1 MNETNLSAAA
11 PEQSAPAAAP
21 HEAAGE
27 TVTVGA
33 LRGAIERRSE
43 QRARRAAEEAAA
55 RWSRE
60 ADELTAQCP
69 DFDLGAALNDTQFCA
84 LLRAG
89 VDVRTAWF
97 ALHAQALLE
106 AACVR
111 AGRSAEQRVAEHIR
125 ARGLRPAENGLGGGG
140 AGIVVRPDVSR
151 MSRADRAA
159 LAARGAREA
168 EPVTRFAYIRRDGR
182 CVLRADGHADFC
194 PGRDIVCAGASALVC
209 ALAGALDALGAQGV
223 QQTLCAGH
231 AAIAADDRA
240 DVRAAFTVA
249 VTGLRQ
255 LAAAYPGHVAED
267 TGRVPAQ
274 ETEPTAA
281 QRPGAA
287 PALSPEADSREKRRH
302 EYGKHPHE
310 PAPV

>member
-1 MNETNLSAAA
+1 MNETNLSAA
-11 PEQSAPAAAP
+11 PEQGAPAAALEAAAP
-21 HEAAGE
+21 HEATEE

-33 LRGAIERRSE
+33 LRGAIERRNA

-69 DFDLGAALNDTQFCA
+69 DFDLGAALKDTQFCA

-159 LAARGAREA
+159 LAARA
-168 EPVTRFAYIRRDGR
+168 ERG
-182 CVLRADGHADFC
+182 
-194 PGRDIVCAGASALVC
+194 
-209 ALAGALDALGAQGV
+209 
-223 QQTLCAGH
+223 
-231 AAIAADDRA
+231 
-240 DVRAAFTVA
+240 
-249 VTGLRQ
+249 
-255 LAAAYPGHVAED
+255 E
-267 TGRVPAQ
+267 RVK
-274 ETEPTAA
+274 
-281 QRPGAA
+281 
-287 PALSPEADSREKRRH
+287 LSL
-302 EYGKHPHE
+302 
-310 PAPV
+310 

>member
-1 MNETNLSAAA
+1 MNETNLSAAPEQGAPAAA
-11 PEQSAPAAAP
+11 PEAAAP
-21 HEAAGE
+21 HEATEE

-33 LRGAIERRSE
+33 LRGAIERRNA

-60 ADELTAQCP
+60 ADELTVQCP
-69 DFDLGAALNDTQFCA
+69 DFDLGAALKDTQFCA

-125 ARGLRPAENGLGGGG
+125 ARGLRPAENGLGSGG

-159 LAARGAREA
+159 LAARA
-168 EPVTRFAYIRRDGR
+168 ERG
-182 CVLRADGHADFC
+182 
-194 PGRDIVCAGASALVC
+194 
-209 ALAGALDALGAQGV
+209 
-223 QQTLCAGH
+223 
-231 AAIAADDRA
+231 
-240 DVRAAFTVA
+240 
-249 VTGLRQ
+249 
-255 LAAAYPGHVAED
+255 E
-267 TGRVPAQ
+267 RVK
-274 ETEPTAA
+274 
-281 QRPGAA
+281 
-287 PALSPEADSREKRRH
+287 LSL
-302 EYGKHPHE
+302 
-310 PAPV
+310 

>member
-1 MNETNLSAAA
+1 MSETNLSAA

-21 HEAAGE
+21 EAAAPHEATEE

-33 LRGAIERRSE
+33 LRGAIERRNA
-43 QRARRAAEEAAA
+43 QRARRAAEESAA

-60 ADELTAQCP
+60 ADELAAQCP
-69 DFDLGAALNDTQFCA
+69 DFDLGAAPSDAQFGA
-84 LLRAG
+84 RLRAG

-159 LAARGAREA
+159 LAARA
-168 EPVTRFAYIRRDGR
+168 ERG
-182 CVLRADGHADFC
+182 
-194 PGRDIVCAGASALVC
+194 
-209 ALAGALDALGAQGV
+209 
-223 QQTLCAGH
+223 
-231 AAIAADDRA
+231 
-240 DVRAAFTVA
+240 
-249 VTGLRQ
+249 
-255 LAAAYPGHVAED
+255 E
-267 TGRVPAQ
+267 RVK
-274 ETEPTAA
+274 
-281 QRPGAA
+281 
-287 PALSPEADSREKRRH
+287 LSL
-302 EYGKHPHE
+302 
-310 PAPV
+310 

>member
-1 MNETNLSAAA
+1 MSETNLSAAA

-21 HEAAGE
+21 EAAAPHEATEE

-33 LRGAIERRSE
+33 LRGAIERRNA
-43 QRARRAAEEAAA
+43 QRARRAAEEAAV

-60 ADELTAQCP
+60 ADELTAQYP
-69 DFDLGAALNDTQFCA
+69 DFDLGAALKDAQFCA

-159 LAARGAREA
+159 
-168 EPVTRFAYIRRDGR
+168 
-182 CVLRADGHADFC
+182 
-194 PGRDIVCAGASALVC
+194 SA
-209 ALAGALDALGAQGV
+209 
-223 QQTLCAGH
+223 
-231 AAIAADDRA
+231 
-240 DVRAAFTVA
+240 
-249 VTGLRQ
+249 
-255 LAAAYPGHVAED
+255 
-267 TGRVPAQ
+267 
-274 ETEPTAA
+274 
-281 QRPGAA
+281 
-287 PALSPEADSREKRRH
+287 
-302 EYGKHPHE
+302 
-310 PAPV
+310 